1 MKEKSCILFV
11 GKKFTKTGFLHK
23 TLGHGG
29 SARVNLYK
37 SNNKSDLHDFIVKEL
52 VNKNDV
58 MVFINEFQIGNVLE
72 HENIMKIFDID
83 VTSRFLLLEYYK
95 GVDLFSFMENDNR
108 NFVPFLLHC
117 YKQLLS
123 GVQYLHENKI
133 AHLDL
138 KLENII
144 VNVAD
149 KTLKITDFGL
159 SDTFR
164 YNKSIPT
171 VKYFG
176 TLNYLP
182 PEIIEYDLYFP
193 DKVDIWYCG
202 IVLYNIM
209 YDYMPWGKAC
219 YKTDDMYFVNEI
231 YFKRGKLYFDSF
243 ELDEFGVTKY
253 QQQTIQK
260 IYLNIFRK
268 NPVFRCDIHELV
280 QLYDD
285 LYSTFFQIL

>member
-1 MKEKSCILFV
+1 MKEKSYMLFF
-11 GKKFTKTGFLHK
+11 GKKFTKMGVLHK

-29 SARVNLYK
+29 SGRVNIYK
-37 SNNKSDLHDFIVKEL
+37 SNKKNDVHDFIVKEL
-52 VNKNDV
+52 ININDK
-58 MVFINEFQIGNVLE
+58 MVFNNEFKIGNVLQ
-72 HENIMKIFDID
+72 HENIMKILDID
-83 VTSRFLLLEYYK
+83 VTSRYLLLEYYE
-95 GVDLFSFMENDNR
+95 GVDLFSLMDNYNR
-108 NFVPFLLHC
+108 NSISFFLLC

-144 VNVAD
+144 INVAD

-159 SDTFR
+159 SDSFNI
-164 YNKSIPT
+164 NKSVPT
-171 VKYFG
+171 IKYFG
-176 TLNYLP
+176 TINYLP
-182 PEIIEYDLYFP
+182 PEIIEYNSYFP

-219 YKTDDMYFVNEI
+219 YKTDAVYFVNEI
-231 YFKRGKLYFDSF
+231 NFKRGKLYMDSF
-243 ELDEFGVTKY
+243 DLEEFGVTNY
-253 QQQTIQK
+253 QQETIQK
-260 IYLNIFRK
+260 IYLNVFRK

-280 QLYDD
+280 QLYDY
-285 LYSTFFQIL
+285 LYYSIIH